1 MSATTE
7 EPSRGFLQAT
17 DEYWFGHGS
26 PVTLGL
32 YRILL
37 GTLAFVNFVMIG
49 AFWED
54 WFSERG
60 YIPAALGQVYFYPWI
75 ETGIGGTSL
84 PRINLLNGVT
94 DPRITIP
101 FYVISTLAALTTA
114 LGLWTRVSTIVL
126 ALGVVSIQHRN
137 GAILHGGDTVL
148 RVMVL
153 YLALSP
159 CGKACSLDRL
169 IGIWKGRISP
179 DPVTVS
185 LWTQRLITFNVA
197 LVYFTTVWLK
207 YFGGYWRTGIATYFP
222 ARLAEFFRFPVP
234 KFVNDLPFVYIT
246 TYGTL
251 FVEFAMA
258 TLVFFRPLRKYA
270 IAGGIGMH
278 LYIEYSMNIP
288 LFSFLMIS
296 AYICFYEGDEFVGWA
311 KRVGARLQ
319 RFATVARYP
328 LGTQLRPTAAAFLN
342 SVDPFGLVSYEHGT
356 ETKWTAERRKD
367 GRGLAP
373 VFGTW
378 SRSVGSWA
386 FAWIPVLWKRIL
398 ESATEPAAAPAPT
411 PVPTAP
417 APAPKAKKKAKGR

>member
-1 MSATTE
+1 MSQTTE
-7 EPSRGFLQAT
+7 EPSPGFLKAT
-17 DEYWFGHGS
+17 DHYWFGHGS

-49 AFWED
+49 AYWES

-60 YIPAALGQVYFYPWI
+60 FVPAWLGQVYFFPWI
-75 ETGIGGTSL
+75 QTGIGNVDL
-84 PRINLLNGVT
+84 PRINVLNGVT

-101 FYVISTLAALTTA
+101 FYVIATLSAMTTA
-114 LGLWTRVSTIVL
+114 LGLWTRASTVIL
-126 ALGVVSIQHRN
+126 ALGVVTLQNRN

-169 IGIWKGRISP
+169 IGIWKGRIAP
-179 DPVTVS
+179 TPVSVS
-185 LWTQRLITFNVA
+185 LWTQRLVTFNVA

-207 YFGGYWRTGIATYFP
+207 YFGGHWRNGIATWFP
-222 ARLAEFFRFPVP
+222 ARLAEFYRFPVP
-234 KFVNDLPFVYIT
+234 SFVNDVPFVYFS

-296 AYICFYEGDEFVGWA
+296 AYICFYEGDEIVGWS

-319 RFATVARYP
+319 RFAAVVRYP
-328 LGTQLRPTAAAFLN
+328 LGTQLRPNAAAFLN
-342 SVDPFGLVSYEHGT
+342 SVDPFGLVTYEHGT
-356 ETKWTAERRKD
+356 ETKWSAARKKD
-367 GRGLAP
+367 GRALPP
-373 VFGTW
+373 VFGSW

-386 FAWIPVLWKRIL
+386 FAWVPMIWKRLL
-398 ESATEPAAAPAPT
+398 ESATEPAEAPRVQPAVTAAAP
-411 PVPTAP
+411 V
-417 APAPKAKKKAKGR
+417 KAKKKSKGR

>member
-1 MSATTE
+1 MSESVE
-7 EPSRGFLQAT
+7 EPKSFLKSV
-17 DEYWFGHGS
+17 DDYWFGHGS

-37 GTLAFVNFVMIG
+37 GALAFVNFVMIG
-49 AFWED
+49 AYWEA

-60 YIPAALGQVYFYPWI
+60 YVPAWLAQVYFYPWVK
-75 ETGIGGTSL
+75 TGIGDLEL
-84 PRINLLNGVT
+84 PRINLLNGIT

-101 FYVISTLAALTTA
+101 FYVLVTLSALTTA

-137 GAILHGGDTVL
+137 GIILHGGDTVL

-169 IGIWKGRISP
+169 IGIWKGRIAP
-179 DPVTVS
+179 TPVSVS

-207 YFGGYWRTGIATYFP
+207 YFGSHWKSGIATWFP
-222 ARLAEFFRFPVP
+222 ARLPEFYRFPVP
-234 KFVNDLPFVYIT
+234 GFVNEFPFVYVT

-251 FVEFAMA
+251 LVEFSLA
-258 TLVFFRPLRKYA
+258 TLVFFRPLRKYVLF
-270 IAGGIGMH
+270 AGVGMH

-296 AYICFYEGDEFVGWA
+296 AYLCFYEGDEIVGWS

-319 RFATVARYP
+319 RYAAVVRYP
-328 LGTQLRPTAAAFLN
+328 LGSRLRPNAAAFL
-342 SVDPFGLVSYEHGT
+342 SSTDPLGLVTYEHGT
-356 ETKWTAERRKD
+356 ETKWTAARAKD
-367 GRGLAP
+367 GKALSP
-373 VFGTW
+373 VFGSW
-378 SRSVGSWA
+378 SRSVGSWG
-386 FAWIPVLWKRIL
+386 FAWIPMIWKRLL
-398 ESATEPAAAPAPT
+398 EQATEPAPTVEEISIPAELPS
-411 PVPTAP
+411 
-417 APAPKAKKKAKGR
+417 KKKKR